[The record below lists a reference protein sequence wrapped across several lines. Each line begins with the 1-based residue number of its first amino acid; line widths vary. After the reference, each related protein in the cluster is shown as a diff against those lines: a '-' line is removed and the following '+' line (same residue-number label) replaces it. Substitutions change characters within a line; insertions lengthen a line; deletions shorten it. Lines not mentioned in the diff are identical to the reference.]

1 MAISIDWD
9 PQSRIWTLTTGKT
22 FDLDQISDLVEK
34 TDWKTSKSY
43 VWDFR
48 ALVKGPDSTDEVR
61 QSVDLVRRTHELW
74 AGSRAAI
81 VVARDVD
88 FGIARMFGAYAD
100 EIDVEYRVFREKRS
114 ALEWLRSSPV
124 R

>member
-9 PQSRIWTLTTGKT
+9 PQSKIWTLTTGKT
-22 FDLDQISDLVEK
+22 FDLDQIFDLVEK
-34 TDWKTSKSY
+34 TDWKASKSY
-43 VWDFR
+43 VWDFS
-48 ALVKGPDSTDEVR
+48 ALTKGPDSTAEVR
-61 QSVDLVRRTHELW
+61 QSVDLLRRTHELW
-74 AGSRAAI
+74 AGSRAAL
-81 VVARDVD
+81 VVAREVD